1 MTKKIYKTNVSLSFY
16 TEVNDRTDTNW
27 SMSFD
32 ASDTTVNTVL
42 ENVKLMLDAMGYYTK
57 DMELQL
63 VKVDQ
68 LLGDMGY

>member
-1 MTKKIYKTNVSLSFY
+1 MTKKVYKTNVSLSFY

>member
-1 MTKKIYKTNVSLSFY
+1 MTKKVYKTNVSLSFY

-42 ENVKLMLDAMGYYTK
+42 EKVQLMLHALGYIT
-57 DMELQL
+57 DGQVVRL
-63 VKVDQ
+63 VSDY
-68 LLGDMGY
+68 GSDD

>member
-1 MTKKIYKTNVSLSFY
+1 MTKKVYKTNVSLSFY

-42 ENVKLMLDAMGYYTK
+42 ENVKLMLDAMGY
-57 DMELQL
+57 
-63 VKVDQ
+63 
-68 LLGDMGY
+68 